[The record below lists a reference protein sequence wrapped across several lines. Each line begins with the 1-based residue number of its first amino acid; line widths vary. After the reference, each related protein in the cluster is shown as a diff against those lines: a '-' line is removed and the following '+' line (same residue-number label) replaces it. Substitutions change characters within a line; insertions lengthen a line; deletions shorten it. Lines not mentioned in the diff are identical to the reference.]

1 MPSGVQSSNIITRR
15 KVWFALLVFPTAVF
29 RVSAGGF
36 AIRVAAVSR
45 VAKAQAYSMRPITMI
60 RRCSALRC
68 DDSSDFS
75 RHSLGMRFQKQAP
88 PPANPDAPFLLAR
101 KELRVSLRAYRNHSV
116 RVAPLGAPPSRS
128 SGAQAA
134 Q

>member
-29 RVSAGGF
+29 RASAGGF

-45 VAKAQAYSMRPITMI
+45 VAKAQAYSMRPITM
-60 RRCSALRC
+60 SALRC
-68 DDSSDFS
+68 DDSADFS